1 METRDFLL
9 EIGVEEIPAGYIGA
23 ALQKLHSGF
32 TALLSEAKL
41 SYTHIDT
48 FSTPRRL
55 ALVIKDLQ
63 CKQADEVIERVGP
76 TTAMAWDA
84 EGNLTRAAQGFLR
97 GAGATADD
105 IFTIASPKGEK
116 IAVRLQRSGKE
127 TEQLIPQFVESA
139 VAGIAFPKTMRWGE
153 LQSSFARPVRWL
165 IVLLGDRVIP
175 VKLFEVEASNIT
187 FGNRYVELEN
197 QTTVSSPADYCDA
210 LKRVQVIADRSQRK
224 AAIIQQMD
232 ALFAQRQDAVI
243 SDERLLDVV
252 VDLVESPTAVIG
264 HFHERYLEL
273 PAKIIISTLSQHQKY
288 FAVQDASGKLVNAF
302 VFISNGDPAC
312 SDLIRKGNEK
322 VITARLEDA
331 EFYFREDTA
340 KPLADFVPQLSDVT
354 FQAQLGSLLEKT
366 NRVESLVAAILD
378 AAPSTHT
385 SKQMREDALR
395 AAHLC
400 KADLVTGMLGEKEFT
415 KLQGYMGMNYALISG
430 ETETVAQAIYEH
442 YMPRGQN
449 DELPSTAAGMLVAV
463 ADKLD
468 TVCGIIGVGL
478 VPTGSADPFALR
490 RAANGVVQILEAL
503 PWTVDLLHLIETAFD
518 LLQDKLQEP
527 NFNRD
532 VVYDFFRQR
541 VEWLLK
547 NDGIQYDVIASVM
560 HMPCRD
566 VQDMKQRGLDVQKFK
581 QRDDFIKLVLG
592 FKRVSN
598 IIADVQTGEDLNTA
612 LLVDAEEQ
620 RLYREL
626 NELQTCIQPLLKE
639 RSYEAVM
646 EELVRFGAYIDSFF
660 DKVLVNVDD
669 AALRENRYALLWA
682 IRRVFLQV
690 ADLAEI
696 VISDQ

>member
-1 METRDFLL
+1 METRNFLL

-23 ALQKLHSGF
+23 ALQKVHSGF

-41 SYTHIDT
+41 SYKHIDT

-55 ALVIKDLQ
+55 ALIIYDLQ
-63 CKQADEVIERVGP
+63 CKQDDEIIERVGP
-76 TTAMAWDA
+76 TKAMAWDS
-84 EGNLTRAAQGFLR
+84 EGNLTKAAQGFLR
-97 GAGATADD
+97 GAGATAED
-105 IFTIASPKGEK
+105 IFTIDTPKGEK
-116 IAVRLQRSGKE
+116 IAVKLQRSGNE
-127 TEQLIPQFVESA
+127 TAHLLPQFIETVI
-139 VAGIAFPKTMRWGE
+139 AGINFPKTMRWGN
-153 LQSSFARPVRWL
+153 LQRSFARPVRWL
-165 IVLLGDRVIP
+165 VVMLGNQVIP
-175 VKLFEVEASNIT
+175 MNIFDVAASDVT
-187 FGNRYVELEN
+187 FGNRYVNLEN
-197 QTTVSSPADYCDA
+197 HTTIASPDDYRDA
-210 LKRVQVIADRSQRK
+210 LKRVQVVADREERK
-224 AAIIQQMD
+224 AEISRQMD
-232 ALFAQRQDAVI
+232 ALFCDRDDAVI
-243 SDERLLDVV
+243 PDPRLLDVV
-252 VDLVESPTAVIG
+252 VDIVESPTAVIG
-264 HFHERYLEL
+264 HFHQRYLEL

-288 FAVQDASGKLVNAF
+288 FAVQDASGNLVNAF
-302 VFISNGDPAC
+302 VFISNGDPEY

-366 NRVESLVAAILD
+366 HRVESLVAAISD
-378 AAPSTHT
+378 AAPT
-385 SKQMREDALR
+385 SYDSEQIRVYAMR

-430 ETETVAQAIYEH
+430 EDETVAQAIYEH

-449 DELPSTAAGMLVAV
+449 DDLPSSTVGMLVAV

-490 RAANGVVQILEAL
+490 RAANGVVQILDAL
-503 PWTVDLLHLIETAFD
+503 PWTVDLLNLIDTAFE
-518 LLQDKLQEP
+518 LLQNKLQEP
-527 NFNRD
+527 GFNRD

-547 NDGIQYDVIASVM
+547 NKGIQYDVIASVM

-566 VQDMKQRGLDVQKFK
+566 VQDMKQRGLDVQTFK
-581 QRDDFIKLVLG
+581 QRDDFTKLVLG

-598 IIADVQTGEDLNTA
+598 IITDARDGKDLNTS
-612 LLVDAEEQ
+612 LLAEAEEKT
-620 RLYREL
+620 LY
-626 NELQTCIQPLLKE
+626 NELIDLQTRIQPLLAE
-639 RSYEAVM
+639 RNYQAVM
-646 EELVRFGAYIDSFF
+646 EELVRYGACIDAFF
-660 DKVLVNVDD
+660 DAVLVNAED
-669 AALRENRYALLWA
+669 AALRENRFALLRM

-696 VISDQ
+696 VISE

>member
-32 TALLSEAKL
+32 TALLSQAKL

-76 TTAMAWDA
+76 TKAMAWDA
-84 EGNLTRAAQGFLR
+84 DGNLTRAAQGFLR

-105 IFTIASPKGEK
+105 IFTVDTPKGEK
-116 IAVRLQRSGKE
+116 IAVRLQRPGKE
-127 TEQLIPQFVESA
+127 TAQLIPQFIES
-139 VAGIAFPKTMRWGE
+139 VISGITFPKTMRWGE

-165 IVLLGDRVIP
+165 VVMLGENVIP
-175 VKLFEVEASNIT
+175 MSIFEVKASNIT
-187 FGNRYVELEN
+187 YGNRYVELEN
-197 QTTVSSPADYCDA
+197 KTTIATPNEYTEA
-210 LKRVQVIADRSQRK
+210 LKRVQVIADRAERK
-224 AAIIQQMD
+224 AAIMQQME
-232 ALFAQRQDAVI
+232 ALFTERQDAVI
-243 SDERLLDVV
+243 SDARLLDVV

-264 HFHERYLEL
+264 HFDERYLEL

-288 FAVQDASGKLVNAF
+288 FAVQDATGNLVNAF
-302 VFISNGDPAC
+302 VFISNGDPAYG
-312 SDLIRKGNEK
+312 DLIRKGNEK

-340 KPLADFVPQLSDVT
+340 KPLADFVPQLGDVT

-385 SKQMREDALR
+385 SEQMREDALR

-415 KLQGYMGMNYALISG
+415 KLQGYMGMNYARISG
-430 ETETVAQAIYEH
+430 ENETVAQAIYEH
-442 YMPRGQN
+442 YMPRGQKDN
-449 DELPSTAAGMLVAV
+449 LPSSPVGMLVAV

-503 PWTVDLLHLIETAFD
+503 PWTVDLLHLVDTAFD
-518 LLQDKLQEP
+518 LLQGKLQEP
-527 NFNRD
+527 NYNRD

-547 NDGIQYDVIASVM
+547 NAGIQYDVIASVM
-560 HMPCRD
+560 HMPSRD

-581 QRDDFIKLVLG
+581 QRDDFTKLVLG

-598 IIADVQTGEDLNTA
+598 IISDVQASEDLDTA
-612 LLVDAEEQ
+612 LLVEAEEQ
-620 RLYREL
+620 TLFQEL
-626 NELQTCIQPLLKE
+626 NDLQTRIQPLLAQ
-639 RSYEAVM
+639 RSYEAIM
-646 EELVRFGAYIDSFF
+646 EELVHYGAYIDAFF
-660 DKVLVNVDD
+660 DEVLVNADD
-669 AALRENRYALLWA
+669 TALRENRYALLRA

-696 VISDQ
+696 VISE